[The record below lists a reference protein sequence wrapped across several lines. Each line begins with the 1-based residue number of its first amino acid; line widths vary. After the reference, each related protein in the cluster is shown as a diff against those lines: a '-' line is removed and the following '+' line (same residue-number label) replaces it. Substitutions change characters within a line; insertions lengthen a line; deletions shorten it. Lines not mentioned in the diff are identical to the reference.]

1 MATSS
6 TGSGAWAQA
15 GGSSPCVC
23 MCERA
28 AVASGPGQNDVRA
41 GAWCRPGV
49 PGVVPAGWKAG
60 TQGSFQSAAHALKR
74 VKQAVRVLSKLSFSC
89 SARILKATLLFKQ
102 LRGLTFLMSDFRAEA
117 PDMWLEALF
126 P

>member
-1 MATSS
+1 MSEREPGADP
-6 TGSGAWAQA
+6 GSRG
-15 GGSSPCVC
+15 
-23 MCERA
+23 
-28 AVASGPGQNDVRA
+28 GPGRLE
-41 GAWCRPGV
+41 
-49 PGVVPAGWKAG
+49 GWNTRQFSVCCPCPETG
-60 TQGSFQSAAHALKR
+60 

>member
-6 TGSGAWAQA
+6 TGSGARAQA

-23 MCERA
+23 ICERA
-28 AVASGPGQNDVRA
+28 AVASGPGQSDVRA

-60 TQGSFQSAAHALKR
+60 TQGSFQSAPHALK
-74 VKQAVRVLSKLSFSC
+74 LESSKLYVC
-89 SARILKATLLFKQ
+89 SQNSLF
-102 LRGLTFLMSDFRAEA
+102 LAVLGF
-117 PDMWLEALF
+117 
-126 P
+126 